1 MEVNMAKLAGDI
13 EKGALF
19 RYSLIVPA
27 LNETYSEK
35 SMNEYFINVAN
46 KEHEL
51 PDGTKKYFNYNY
63 TIFSYY
69 KI

>member
-1 MEVNMAKLAGDI
+1 MAKLAGDI

-35 SMNEYFINVAN
+35 SMNEYFINVFYILN
-46 KEHEL
+46 QRKPH
-51 PDGTKKYFNYNY
+51 
-63 TIFSYY
+63 
-69 KI
+69 